1 MDIKPFVEVIVIAAE
16 ICGIAVIILGALILV
31 CRFAMEILRGA
42 PASGAYHLL
51 RRNLGRVILLGL
63 EFLVAADIINTV
75 SVRPSFQDL
84 GILGLLVVIRTFLS
98 FALEIEINGRLPW
111 KMGSDAS
118 PGL

>member
-1 MDIKPFVEVIVIAAE
+1 MDMEHFVEMIVIALEAS
-16 ICGIAVIILGALILV
+16 GIAVIVLGTLV
-31 CRFAMEILRGA
+31 LVWRYATGILRGA
-42 PASGAYHLL
+42 PASEAYHVL

-84 GILGLLVVIRTFLS
+84 GVLGLLVVIRTFLS

>member
-1 MDIKPFVEVIVIAAE
+1 MALKSLVEIVVLAAELAGVAVIV
-16 ICGIAVIILGALILV
+16 LGALAL
-31 CRFAMEILRGA
+31 CLHFARALLRGQQV
-42 PASGAYHLL
+42 SEAYRPL

-63 EFLVAADIINTV
+63 EFLVAADIVRTV
-75 SVRPSFQDL
+75 SARPSFQDL
-84 GILGLLVVIRTFLS
+84 GVLGALVVIRTFLS

>member
-1 MDIKPFVEVIVIAAE
+1 MEFKRIIEYLVIGTE
-16 ICGIAVIILGALILV
+16 IGGVAVILLGALIL
-31 CRFAMEILRGA
+31 CFHFAKAMLKGQS
-42 PASGAYHLL
+42 ASEAYHLL

-63 EFLVAADIINTV
+63 EFLVAADIIRTV
-75 SVRPSFQDL
+75 SARPNFEDL
-84 GILGLLVVIRTFLS
+84 GVLGALVVIRTFLS

>member
-1 MDIKPFVEVIVIAAE
+1 MDMKHFVEMIVIALEAS
-16 ICGIAVIILGALILV
+16 GIAVIVLGALTLIW
-31 CRFAMEILRGA
+31 RYATGILRGV
-42 PASGAYHLL
+42 PASHAYHLL

-75 SVRPSFQDL
+75 SVQPSFRDL
-84 GILGLLVVIRTFLS
+84 GVLGLLVIIRTFLS

-111 KMGSDAS
+111 RMGSDAS